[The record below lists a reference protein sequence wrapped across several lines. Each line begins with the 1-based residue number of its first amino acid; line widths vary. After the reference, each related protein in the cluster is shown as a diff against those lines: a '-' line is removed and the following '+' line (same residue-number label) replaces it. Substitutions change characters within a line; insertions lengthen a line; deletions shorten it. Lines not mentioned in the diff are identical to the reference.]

1 MKLVWSAPAK
11 ADLAAIHDHYR
22 DSAPEHAFTIVALS
36 VRAARLLAERPK
48 LGPVVEDSDY
58 RKWRVPKTKH
68 ILIYRIDG
76 DSLRISRVGHSAQD
90 WRALL

>member
-1 MKLVWSAPAK
+1 MKLLWSAPAK

-22 DSAPEHAFTIVALS
+22 DSAPEHAFTIVALT

-48 LGPVVEDSDY
+48 LGPVVEDSEY
-58 RKWRVPKTKH
+58 RKWRIAKTKH

-76 DSLRISRVGHSAQD
+76 QTLRISRVVHSAQD

>member
-1 MKLVWSAPAK
+1 VKLIWSAPAK

-22 DSAPEHAFTIVALS
+22 VSAPEHAFTIVALT

-48 LGPVVEDSDY
+48 LGPVVEDSDF
-58 RKWRVPKTKH
+58 RKWPIAKTKH
-68 ILIYRIDG
+68 ILLYRIDVET
-76 DSLRISRVGHSAQD
+76 LRISRVAHGARD